1 MKPEDVRIDDT
12 ATLLVAKRKINEII
26 SDIEKIRTTWQDS
39 SEPIHK
45 MLKEV
50 EGSLADARADI
61 MAVASLI
68 LNNEVDKVTQ
78 EDGQ

>member
-26 SDIEKIRTTWQDS
+26 SDIEKIRDTWQDDNRS
-39 SEPIHK
+39 VHQ

-50 EGSLADARADI
+50 ESSLADARADI
-61 MAVASLI
+61 MAAASLI
-68 LNNEVDKVTQ
+68 LNDEVDKVTQ

>member
-26 SDIEKIRTTWQDS
+26 SDIEKIRTTWQDDNGS
-39 SEPIHK
+39 VHK
-45 MLKEV
+45 MLKDV
-50 EGSLADARADI
+50 ESSLANARADI

-68 LNNEVDKVTQ
+68 LNDEVDKVTQ

>member
-26 SDIEKIRTTWQDS
+26 SDIGKIRDTWQDS
-39 SEPIHK
+39 SEPIHQ

-50 EGSLADARADI
+50 GSSLADARADI

-68 LNNEVDKVTQ
+68 LNDEVDKVTQ

>member
-12 ATLLVAKRKINEII
+12 ATLLMAKRKINEII

-39 SEPIHK
+39 SEPIHQ

-50 EGSLADARADI
+50 ESSLADARADI

-68 LNNEVDKVTQ
+68 LNDEVDKVTQ

>member
-39 SEPIHK
+39 SEPIHQ

-68 LNNEVDKVTQ
+68 LNDEVDKVTQ

>member
-1 MKPEDVRIDDT
+1 MKPEDVKIDDT

-26 SDIEKIRTTWQDS
+26 ADIEKIRTTWQDDNGS
-39 SEPIHK
+39 VHK
-45 MLKEV
+45 MLKDV
-50 EGSLADARADI
+50 ESSLANARADI

-68 LNNEVDKVTQ
+68 LNDEVDKVTQ

>member
-1 MKPEDVRIDDT
+1 MKPEDVKIDDT

-39 SEPIHK
+39 SEPIHQ

-50 EGSLADARADI
+50 ESSLADARADI

-68 LNNEVDKVTQ
+68 LNDEVDKVTQ

>member
-39 SEPIHK
+39 SEPIHQ

-50 EGSLADARADI
+50 ESSLADARADI

-68 LNNEVDKVTQ
+68 LNDEVDKVTQ

>member
-12 ATLLVAKRKINEII
+12 ATLLASRRKINEII

-39 SEPIHK
+39 SEPIHQ

-50 EGSLADARADI
+50 ERSLADARADI

-68 LNNEVDKVTQ
+68 LNDEVDKVTQ

>member
-12 ATLLVAKRKINEII
+12 ATLLASKRKINEII
-26 SDIEKIRTTWQDS
+26 SDIEKIRDTWQDDNGS
-39 SEPIHK
+39 VHQ
-45 MLKEV
+45 MLKEI
-50 EGSLADARADI
+50 EGLLSDARGNI

-68 LNNEVDKVTQ
+68 LNDEVDKVTQ

>member
-26 SDIEKIRTTWQDS
+26 SDIEKIRDTWQDDNGS
-39 SEPIHK
+39 VHQ
-45 MLKEV
+45 MLKEI
-50 EGSLADARADI
+50 EGLLSDARGNI

-68 LNNEVDKVTQ
+68 LNDEVDKVTQ

>member
-26 SDIEKIRTTWQDS
+26 SDIEKIRDTWQDDNGS
-39 SEPIHK
+39 IHQ
-45 MLKEV
+45 MLKEI
-50 EGSLADARADI
+50 GRSLADARADI

-68 LNNEVDKVTQ
+68 LNDEVDKVTQ

>member
-1 MKPEDVRIDDT
+1 MKPEDVRIEDT

-39 SEPIHK
+39 SEPIHQ

-50 EGSLADARADI
+50 ESSLADARADI

-68 LNNEVDKVTQ
+68 LNDEVDKVTQ

>member
-39 SEPIHK
+39 SEPIHQ

-50 EGSLADARADI
+50 ENSLADARADI

-68 LNNEVDKVTQ
+68 LNDEVDKVTQ

>member
-12 ATLLVAKRKINEII
+12 ATLLASKRKINEII
-26 SDIEKIRTTWQDS
+26 ADIEKIRDTWQDDNGS
-39 SEPIHK
+39 VHK
-45 MLKEV
+45 MLKEI
-50 EGSLADARADI
+50 EGLLSDARGNI

-68 LNNEVDKVTQ
+68 LNDEVDKVTQ